1 MARSRP
7 SARDALI
14 KLKRQ
19 REELDAQEATL
30 RESAA
35 AELGKVL
42 LDWGAETLEP
52 NELRQIVQRT
62 MTLGFEETLKR
73 LTPK

>member
-1 MARSRP
+1 MVRSR
-7 SARDALI
+7 SCARDALI

-30 RESAA
+30 REKAA

-42 LDWGAETLEP
+42 LDCGAETLEP
-52 NELRQIVQRT
+52 SELRQIVQRVIALGSAET
-62 MTLGFEETLKR
+62 MKR
-73 LTPK
+73 LTPA

>member
-19 REELDAQEATL
+19 REELDAQEAAL

-42 LDWGAETLEP
+42 LDCGAETLEP
-52 NELRQIVQRT
+52 NELRQIVQRS
-62 MTLGFEETLKR
+62 MVLGADEAIKR

>member
-19 REELDAQEATL
+19 REELDAQEAAL
-30 RESAA
+30 RENAA
-35 AELGKVL
+35 TELGKVL
-42 LDWGAETLEP
+42 LDCGAETLEP
-52 NELRQIVQRT
+52 NELRQIVQRA
-62 MTLGFEETLKR
+62 MVLGSEETMKR
-73 LTPK
+73 LMPA

>member
-19 REELDAQEATL
+19 RQELDAQEATL
-30 RESAA
+30 RENAA

-42 LDWGAETLEP
+42 LDCGGETIEP
-52 NELRQIVQRT
+52 SELRQIVQRVIALGSAET
-62 MTLGFEETLKR
+62 MRR
-73 LTPK
+73 LMPA